1 MSQPVPGPA
10 DGPRYGEAVAVRVR
24 LPTQL
29 RALAGTGAEVRVD
42 VVPPLTQR
50 RLLDALELAY
60 PALGGTVRER
70 GSGRRRP
77 FIRYFV
83 GEDDL
88 SDAPPDCPLP
98 PAVGAGVE
106 AFIVV
111 GAMAGG

>member
-1 MSQPVPGPA
+1 MSASGTGPA
-10 DGPRYGEAVAVRVR
+10 DGPCREEAVVVRVR

-29 RALAGTGAEVRVD
+29 RALAGTGAEVRVA

-50 RLLDALELAY
+50 RLFDALERAY
-60 PALGGTVRER
+60 PALGGTVRDR
-70 GSGRRRP
+70 ATGCRRP

-88 SDAPPDCPLP
+88 SDASPDCHLP
-98 PAVGAGVE
+98 PAVGTAVE
-106 AFIVV
+106 AFVVV